1 MFERYV
7 LDCTLRIG
15 VGLQERCANI
25 LDTRVLRLK
34 VSKLKVSELKV
45 CETKGILRLKVAIDD
60 QIWSPLQL

>member
-1 MFERYV
+1 MEAA
-7 LDCTLRIG
+7 DEMLRELFDG
-15 VGLQERCANI
+15 EDRA
-25 LDTRVLRLK
+25 VLRLK